1 MSRAVLE
8 LMLFFSFF
16 LLLATATPL
25 DSMESSEE
33 LIASAELF
41 PENRKRSSENEPS
54 ELVAGASE
62 TAGERSTTGCLM
74 QSAQFY
80 RQCLATCR
88 TISRR
93 LPHAD
98 DAAVSR
104 KRHTYHRCRR
114 ASCPEAAARI
124 YMDCVG
130 EAFWE
135 AIAREQ
141 AARSKSYS
149 IWTSI
154 DRSQTASRSVPSGP
168 VPTTSWRPTKQFVH
182 VETNRTLNSRYAR
195 PSFSRSVLS
204 THCSCI
210 VLVCRNVIYSY
221 IRLMI

>member
-54 ELVAGASE
+54 VLVAGVSE

-88 TISRR
+88 TISRH

-135 AIAREQ
+135 AIVPEQ
-141 AARSKSYS
+141 AARSKNPIPFERQS
-149 IWTSI
+149 IAPK
-154 DRSQTASRSVPSGP
+154 QHPAASRPVRSGP
-168 VPTTSWRPTKQFVH
+168 NHKLASNNAIRS
-182 VETNRTLNSRYAR
+182 SR
-195 PSFSRSVLS
+195 
-204 THCSCI
+204 
-210 VLVCRNVIYSY
+210 N
-221 IRLMI
+221 